1 METAPPHCRVSG
13 VPSGLSPLKQYRLP
27 GGASR
32 LAALL
37 ITRLCPIS
45 SLFTPCQP
53 GAALRQSAL
62 LQRGQATSGVLAGAL
77 CAAILVAGASGASLL
92 AAAPASGQTPR
103 STRDGVFTV
112 AQAARGEE
120 TFRACSYCH
129 GRDLRGGDD
138 PPGPA
143 LKGEI
148 FLSKWGGRP
157 LAELFDR
164 IVETMP
170 RDRPGTLE
178 PGAYAD
184 VLAHI
189 LAANGLPSGGAELAS
204 DSGALR
210 DIRLDRTLL
219 ESR

>member
-1 METAPPHCRVSG
+1 M
-13 VPSGLSPLKQYRLP
+13 
-27 GGASR
+27 
-32 LAALL
+32 
-37 ITRLCPIS
+37 
-45 SLFTPCQP
+45 F
-53 GAALRQSAL
+53 
-62 LQRGQATSGVLAGAL
+62 AGAL
-77 CAAILVAGASGASLL
+77 L
-92 AAAPASGQTPR
+92 AAVFTSAALAGQTTR
-103 STRDGVFTV
+103 STRDGVYTDV
-112 AQAARGEE
+112 QATRGEE
-120 TFRACSYCH
+120 AFRACSYCH

-148 FLSKWGGRP
+148 FLAKWGGRP

-164 IVETMP
+164 IVDTMP

-189 LAANGLPSGGAELAS
+189 LAANGLPSGGAELS
-204 DSGALR
+204 PESGALR
-210 DIRLDRTLL
+210 DIRFDRTLL